1 MQSPYTHALQ
11 SGLVIE
17 EDMQSVPYS
26 LGMIKLIDAGS
37 HYRTSIILLQAVT
50 DNSENALTSF
60 HSISLFNIRLQLTT
74 ANRTSLPT
82 IIQLNLL
89 QFYATFPRYIIFITM
104 PYLGMRV
111 RLQQARDAFLSAQ
124 KDWNDA
130 KDRLT
135 SLQASLNEKQTLAD
149 DISSGRQ
156 LKSTPYKAKMLEVEI
171 QGLNRSI
178 AAAERGII
186 QHRGRMDAAEAIFN
200 QLEGLKILDTMPGM

>member
-1 MQSPYTHALQ
+1 
-11 SGLVIE
+11 
-17 EDMQSVPYS
+17 
-26 LGMIKLIDAGS
+26 
-37 HYRTSIILLQAVT
+37 
-50 DNSENALTSF
+50 
-60 HSISLFNIRLQLTT
+60 
-74 ANRTSLPT
+74 
-82 IIQLNLL
+82 
-89 QFYATFPRYIIFITM
+89 M

-135 SLQASLNEKQTLAD
+135 SLHASLNEKQTLAD

-156 LKSTPYKAKMLEVEI
+156 LKSTPDKAKMLEVEI